1 MEIASANVICLQVSF
16 CDLQEILPFSSS
28 IGFCKHP
35 LVSSAT
41 QRCRLSGEPCR
52 LSVVVKCSL
61 PSDPLLSRISISDTG
76 VGSCLEEF
84 QGLKFS
90 RQSIGDE
97 KWDGMLS
104 VRTTGKC
111 DNEVYHYQ
119 LNLKE
124 SASARR
130 LTRLPSNPKNGVKF
144 SGTEVILSMFESAD
158 ALVAEIN
165 CFFQKMLMLKI
176 PNVAYELVVERGDAP
191 GSQCEHVFLANESNP
206 LSFSASN
213 LECLKSSIEDY
224 VLKHGYKKEHLK
236 VGSGTAYCT
245 EGHQNTGWMMDTV
258 IAISEISE
266 PISSCFRTSGAKSE
280 VIYFKDFSPCSVSQS
295 SMKALTSI
303 DWRSFGLTL
312 KSIAN
317 QGGYA
322 FLEWEGLPPNT
333 RIDIILHSYHNKA
346 VMPSAKQKTQLD
358 RNLIKRAVKL
368 ALDDLKE
375 KHAGVLLSAHAL
387 KIRSYAPDLAKTIA
401 GLILSSNDSG
411 FQGECFSLIGLQC
424 QGVGGEIV
432 EDCIKKKIISVIEMN
447 DRKSHERSED
457 VAPFLFEDEC
467 LQELDFQED
476 EYEEGVGFVF
486 LARLYMRFS
495 QLDQLMLKPRILSMG
510 FLESPAWLPI
520 VYWQLE
526 IEHGYSL
533 S

>member
-1 MEIASANVICLQVSF
+1 MGFASANVICLQ
-16 CDLQEILPFSSS
+16 
-28 IGFCKHP
+28 
-35 LVSSAT
+35 LVSSAI
-41 QRCRLSGEPCR
+41 QRCRLSGELCR
-52 LSVVVKCSL
+52 LSVVVKCSP
-61 PSDPLLSRISISDTG
+61 PSDPFLIRISISDTG

-84 QGLKFS
+84 QGFKFS
-90 RQSIGDE
+90 RKSIGDE
-97 KWDGMLS
+97 KWDGVLS

-130 LTRLPSNPKNGVKF
+130 LTRLPSNPKNGVTF

-176 PNVAYELVVERGDAP
+176 PNVAYELVVENGDAP
-191 GSQCEHVFLANESNP
+191 GSQCEHVFLANEPNP
-206 LSFSASN
+206 LPFSASN
-213 LECLKSSIEDY
+213 LECLKSGIEDY

-258 IAISEISE
+258 IVISEISE
-266 PISSCFRTSGAKSE
+266 PTSSCFGTSGAK
-280 VIYFKDFSPCSVSQS
+280 ISQS
-295 SMKALTSI
+295 STKALTSI

-312 KSIAN
+312 KSIVN
-317 QGGYA
+317 QGGHA

-333 RIDIILHSYHNKA
+333 RIDIVLHSYHKQA
-346 VMPSAKQKTQLD
+346 IMPSAKQKIQLD

-387 KIRSYAPDLAKTIA
+387 KISSYAPDLAKTIA

-411 FQGECFSLIGLQC
+411 FQGECFSLLGLQC

-432 EDCIKKKIISVIEMN
+432 EDCIKEKIISVIEMN

-467 LQELDFQED
+467 LQELNFQED
-476 EYEEGVGFVF
+476 EYDEGVGFVF
-486 LARLYMRFS
+486 LASLYMRFS
-495 QLDQLMLKPRILSMG
+495 QLDQLD
-510 FLESPAWLPI
+510 I
-520 VYWQLE
+520 VVKWVSTVQ
-526 IEHGYSL
+526 SL
-533 S
+533 